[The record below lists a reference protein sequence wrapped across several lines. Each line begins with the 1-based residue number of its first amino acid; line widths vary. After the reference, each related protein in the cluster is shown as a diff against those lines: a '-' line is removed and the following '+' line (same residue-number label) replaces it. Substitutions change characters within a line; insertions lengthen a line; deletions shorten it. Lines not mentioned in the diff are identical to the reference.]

1 MIHMATGQRWGHRCG
16 LIFRVI
22 EITVITGKA
31 VYRCVCGHV
40 CGHVCGQGLCTYVG
54 FLALPSE
61 KAGSSKASNKEQT
74 RYEVLVSSPI
84 LQEED

>member
-1 MIHMATGQRWGHRCG
+1 MIHVATGQRWGHWCG

-31 VYRCVCGHV
+31 VYRCV